1 MENPIESIFRIKIA
15 CDAHALYYRQSHGSN
30 VVDNIENTEY
40 NTQHTAHTKTN
51 SWKQQQQQQNGKNK
65 TTQKKLYAEEIKRIQ
80 KERNSMNKLLWIGE
94 RF

>member
-30 VVDNIENTEY
+30 AVDNIENTEC

-51 SWKQQQQQQNGKNK
+51 SWKQQQKWEKKQND
-65 TTQKKLYAEEIKRIQ
+65 TEETLYW
-80 KERNSMNKLLWIGE
+80 RN
-94 RF
+94 